1 MTTQPVKEQDVTH
14 LLRYTI
20 ASADMYYT
28 ELEQRDIFL
37 YCDGQGNSRIW
48 GEIANGGS
56 STTIG
61 LFEMFLEYAM
71 YCCSW
76 AGRAEVLFYMQ
87 TFGERLGKSLA
98 KHLENIIPIS
108 ISEDLVI
115 QSLKC
120 IFSAEHASFSIEHVD
135 CGTRLIVSDNPLE
148 KTANRSGLHNVEFA
162 RHGINAMCQSLVHG
176 IDPNLALSASFDAQ
190 SEFIFTILTPS
201 FA

>member
-1 MTTQPVKEQDVTH
+1 MTTQPAKQDMTH

-28 ELEQRDIFL
+28 ELEQRDVFL

-48 GEIANGGS
+48 GETANGGS
-56 STTIG
+56 STTIE
-61 LFEMFLEYAM
+61 LFEMFLEYAL

-76 AGRAEVLFYMQ
+76 ADRTETLYNMQ
-87 TFGERLGKSLA
+87 NFGERLGSSLA
-98 KHLENIIPIS
+98 KHLEDIIPLS
-108 ISEDLVI
+108 LSEDLVI

-120 IFSAEHASFSIEHVD
+120 IFTAEHAAFSTEHVD
-135 CGTRLIVSDNPLE
+135 CGTRFIVSDFPLE
-148 KTANRSGLHNVEFA
+148 KTAEHSGLHNIEFA

-176 IDPNLALSASFDAQ
+176 IDPHLALSTSFDAQ

>member
-1 MTTQPVKEQDVTH
+1 MTTQPVSQDVTY

-28 ELEQRDIFL
+28 ELEQRNVFL

-56 STTIG
+56 STTIE
-61 LFEMFLEYAM
+61 LFEMFLEYAL

-76 AGRAEVLFYMQ
+76 ADRAETLYYMQ
-87 TFGERLGKSLA
+87 NFGERLGVSLA
-98 KHLENIIPIS
+98 KHLEDIVPLS
-108 ISEDLVI
+108 LSEDLVL
-115 QSLKC
+115 QSLQC
-120 IFSAEHASFSIEHVD
+120 IFKAEHAAFSIEHVD
-135 CGTRLIVSDNPLE
+135 VGTRFVVSDTPLE
-148 KTANRSGLHNVEFA
+148 KTAQRSGLHNVEFA
-162 RHGINAMCQSLVHG
+162 RHGINAMCRSLVHG
-176 IDPNLALSASFDAQ
+176 IDPTLALNTSFDTH

>member
-1 MTTQPVKEQDVTH
+1 MTAQPARQDVTH

-28 ELEQRDIFL
+28 ELEQCDVFL

-56 STTIG
+56 TTTIE
-61 LFEMFLEYAM
+61 LFEMFLEYAL
-71 YCCSW
+71 YCGSW
-76 AGRAEVLFYMQ
+76 ADRAETLYYMQ
-87 TFGERLGKSLA
+87 NFGERLGSSLA
-98 KHLENIIPIS
+98 EHLEDIIPLS
-108 ISEDLVI
+108 IPEDLVI

-120 IFSAEHASFSIEHVD
+120 IFKAGHADFSIEHVD
-135 CGTRLIVSDNPLE
+135 CGTRLVVFDAPLE
-148 KTANRSGLHNVEFA
+148 KTAERSGLHNVEFA

-176 IDPNLALSASFDAQ
+176 IDPHLALNVSSDAQ